1 MERVRYWERQG
12 HLILKCL
19 PANIFQH
26 CKIGPLCEVA
36 EREVLPDFTVIY
48 GNGMRRL
55 DSSGVDDQKLKM
67 VARQVEVLRRLIP
80 SNPVKFQ

>member
-1 MERVRYWERQG
+1 M
-12 HLILKCL
+12 
-19 PANIFQH
+19 
-26 CKIGPLCEVA
+26 A